1 MRMPDSEWLP
11 FAPEEPGTVR
21 INHTSSICAG
31 SSNSLKITRTDDD
44 RIYAKC
50 YRCGGWGS
58 HAGRMAAVSSLAR
71 RIRTPRTSVLR
82 EVKLP
87 TDLSMSLKTFPVKVR
102 SYLSKCGITEPD
114 LITYGIGWSEHW
126 ERLILPVY
134 RGSDVEGLQ
143 ARYFGDD
150 AGQPKYITRY
160 KNSGDFYQNFPAR
173 SATDD
178 KLCVIV
184 EDMISAVRI
193 AKQFNAVCL
202 YGTEMSDKCLEMV
215 VNGYERAI
223 IWTDYD
229 NYVVRKKG
237 AAMRRRLTSLGIDAK
252 ILMSV
257 TDPKHYSDADI
268 LGYVSTFYPGV
279 IGYVR

>member
-11 FAPEEPGTVR
+11 FAPEEPGSIR
-21 INHTSSICAG
+21 INHTSSMCSG

-71 RIRTPRTSVLR
+71 RLRSAHTIIPR

-87 TDLSMSLKTFPVKVR
+87 SDMSMDFKSFPVRVR
-102 SYLSKCGITEPD
+102 SYLSKCGVSAAE
-114 LITYGIGWSEHW
+114 LSAYGIGWSEKW
-126 ERLILPVY
+126 ERLILPLY
-134 RGSDVEGLQ
+134 RGSDVEGFQ
-143 ARYFGDD
+143 ARYFGDETD
-150 AGQPKYITRY
+150 QPKYITRY

-178 KLCVIV
+178 GLCVIV
-184 EDMISAVRI
+184 EDMLSAVRV

-202 YGTEMSDKCLEMV
+202 YGTEMSDKCLDLV
-215 VNGYERAI
+215 VNSYERAI

-237 AAMRRRLTSLGIDAK
+237 TAMRRRLTSLGIDAK

-257 TDPKHYSDADI
+257 TDPKHYTDEEI
-268 LGYVSTFYPGV
+268 MGYVSTFYPGV
-279 IGYVR
+279 MSYV